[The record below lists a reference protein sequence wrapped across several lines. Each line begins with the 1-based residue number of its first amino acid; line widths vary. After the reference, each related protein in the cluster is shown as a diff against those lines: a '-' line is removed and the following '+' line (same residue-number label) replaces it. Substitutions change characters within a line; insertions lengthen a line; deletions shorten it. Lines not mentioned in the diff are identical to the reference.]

1 VEGKTLDELRSA
13 LELATEE
20 ELQQFTQILFCRKL
34 NPIDYVNVPEPEEI
48 QSKDWK
54 SRIDAIENRF
64 RYLASDGLTVLKGKT
79 QEFSYRSALIQ
90 VCHYLK
96 IPYSTNMST
105 TDIEAEIFLYLME
118 KAWKQLPNAEKRSL
132 TQKIKQ
138 SLSKQSFPEPLPVA
152 IQDNPVN
159 LLLKGGSV
167 IAVSSLLKSL
177 ILKQIARQFTLHFTQ
192 YQMAK
197 TTMIGGGKA
206 IANQLAINSAK
217 RGMAMTAARYG
228 AVRSIFALM
237 GPVLWGWFL
246 ADLGWRAITTNY
258 GRIIPVI
265 FTLAEIRLTRS
276 ECWELA

>member
-1 VEGKTLDELRSA
+1 MDELRTA

-20 ELQQFTQILFCRKL
+20 ELQQFTQILFSRKL
-34 NPIDYVNVPEPEEI
+34 NPIDYVNVPQPDEI
-48 QSKDWK
+48 QSKDWQ
-54 SRIDAIENRF
+54 SQIDAIETRF

-79 QEFSYRSALIQ
+79 DDFSYRKALIQ
-90 VCHYLK
+90 VCQYLK
-96 IPYSTNMST
+96 IPYGKEMTT
-105 TDIEAEIFLYLME
+105 TDIEAEIFLHLIE
-118 KAWKQLPNAEKRSL
+118 KAWKKLPAADKRSI
-132 TQKIKQ
+132 TRKVQQ
-138 SLSKQSFPEPLPVA
+138 SLSQQSLPEPLP
-152 IQDNPVN
+152 IDLKNNPVN
-159 LLLKGGSV
+159 LILKGSGV
-167 IAVSSLLKSL
+167 IAINSLLKSL

-197 TTMIGGGKA
+197 TTIVQGGGA
-206 IANQLAINSAK
+206 LANQLAVKSAQ

-228 AVRSIFALM
+228 AVRSVFAFV

-276 ECWELA
+276 ECWEFA